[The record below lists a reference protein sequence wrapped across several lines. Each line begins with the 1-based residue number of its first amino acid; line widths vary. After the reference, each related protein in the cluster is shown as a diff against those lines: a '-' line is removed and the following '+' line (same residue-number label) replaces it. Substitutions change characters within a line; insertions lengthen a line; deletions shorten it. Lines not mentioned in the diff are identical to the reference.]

1 MCETNMLFQ
10 IFLPLCMN
18 SLLIMKC
25 TVLIR
30 FQEVEIIS
38 NFLLILLTIA
48 KVFIYTY
55 IQRLF
60 NKSYIDIMWST
71 QINLILAAN
80 KYLKTLSV
88 KFLKI
93 HKYITPESGVFW
105 QFSVMTLHRK
115 LFTAFNNT
123 LISNKL
129 IQRLDHLR
137 SYFIYSS

>member
-55 IQRLF
+55 IPTTIQQ
-60 NKSYIDIMWST
+60 K
-71 QINLILAAN
+71 
-80 KYLKTLSV
+80 
-88 KFLKI
+88 
-93 HKYITPESGVFW
+93 
-105 QFSVMTLHRK
+105 LH
-115 LFTAFNNT
+115 
-123 LISNKL
+123 
-129 IQRLDHLR
+129 
-137 SYFIYSS
+137 